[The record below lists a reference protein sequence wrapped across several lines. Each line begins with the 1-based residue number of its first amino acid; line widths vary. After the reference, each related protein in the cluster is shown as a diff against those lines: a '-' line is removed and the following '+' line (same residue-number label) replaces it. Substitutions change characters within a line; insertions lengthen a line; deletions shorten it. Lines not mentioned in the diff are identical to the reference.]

1 MWIGVCEDWCVC
13 VCGYVWIVCVW
24 MSASVWGGVCLCVW
38 MVTDIDTKHRRHEGG
53 LVI

>member
-1 MWIGVCEDWCVC
+1 MCVWICVDSVC
-13 VCGYVWIVCVW
+13 VDVCLCV
-24 MSASVWGGVCLCVW
+24 GGVCLCVW